1 MINFGIKLL
10 SANGLWTF
18 LIILGVAAVI
28 ALISFILHRLLH
40 PKLKQEKKD
49 DKKIA
54 QEELDRI
61 LVPIEDEKTAKEVED
76 YKDKEDE
83 KTN

>member
-1 MINFGIKLL
+1 MFDINIKLL
-10 SANGLWTF
+10 SAEGLWTF
-18 LIILGVAAVI
+18 LIILGVAAI
-28 ALISFILHRLLH
+28 IGIISFIIHRVLH

-49 DKKIA
+49 EKKIA

-61 LVPIEDEKTAKEVED
+61 LVPIEDEKTAKEVEN

-83 KTN
+83 KSN